1 MRSGHSWGRRLHW
14 GASVTAIDQMAR
26 VYRWACSE
34 KRRTLEDLLRLA
46 ERLRADIGRLTGPSA
61 MTTGAGD
68 GQSADERRERL
79 VRSIAGLETTI
90 ERAREEVAVAEAELA
105 RVEQMKQ
112 GRETADKTSTQ
123 RRNERAAGLGRQR

>member
-1 MRSGHSWGRRLHW
+1 M
-14 GASVTAIDQMAR
+14 TAIDQMAR

-46 ERLRADIGRLTGPSA
+46 ERLRADMGRL
-61 MTTGAGD
+61 GASGVVMSQ

-79 VRSIAGLETTI
+79 VRSIAGLESTI
-90 ERAREEVAVAEAELA
+90 ERAREELAVAEAELA

-123 RRNERAAGLGRQR
+123 RRNERAAGLGRRR

>member
-1 MRSGHSWGRRLHW
+1 M
-14 GASVTAIDQMAR
+14 TAIDQMAR

-46 ERLRADIGRLTGPSA
+46 ERLRADMGRLGGS
-61 MTTGAGD
+61 GAVVSGE

-90 ERAREEVAVAEAELA
+90 ERAREELAVAEAELA

-123 RRNERAAGLGRQR
+123 RRNERAAGLGRRR

>member
-1 MRSGHSWGRRLHW
+1 M
-14 GASVTAIDQMAR
+14 TAIDQMAR

-46 ERLRADIGRLTGPSA
+46 ERLRADIGRLGGPSA
-61 MTTGAGD
+61 VMTGD

-79 VRSIAGLETTI
+79 VRSIAGLEATI
-90 ERAREEVAVAEAELA
+90 ERAREALTVAEAELA
-105 RVEQMKQ
+105 RVEQMKL
-112 GRETADKTSTQ
+112 GRETADKTSIQ

>member
-1 MRSGHSWGRRLHW
+1 
-14 GASVTAIDQMAR
+14 VTAIDQMAR

-46 ERLRADIGRLTGPSA
+46 ERLRADIGRLAGTNA
-61 MTTGAGD
+61 MATGD

-90 ERAREEVAVAEAELA
+90 ERAREELTVAEAELA
-105 RVEQMKQ
+105 RVEQMKE

-123 RRNERAAGLGRQR
+123 RRNERAAGLGRRR

>member
-1 MRSGHSWGRRLHW
+1 
-14 GASVTAIDQMAR
+14 VTAIDQMAR

-46 ERLRADIGRLTGPSA
+46 DRLRADIGRLE
-61 MTTGAGD
+61 GAGAVAPSD

-79 VRSIAGLETTI
+79 VRSIAGLEATI
-90 ERAREEVAVAEAELA
+90 ERAREELAVAETELA

-123 RRNERAAGLGRQR
+123 RRNERAAGLARRR

>member
-1 MRSGHSWGRRLHW
+1 MRSGHSWGRRPHW
-14 GASVTAIDQMAR
+14 GAPVTAIDQMAR

-61 MTTGAGD
+61 MTTGDG

-79 VRSIAGLETTI
+79 VRSIAGLEGTI
-90 ERAREEVAVAEAELA
+90 ERAREELAVAEAELA

>member
-1 MRSGHSWGRRLHW
+1 L
-14 GASVTAIDQMAR
+14 TAIDQMAR

-46 ERLRADIGRLTGPSA
+46 ERLRADIGRLSGPSA
-61 MTTGAGD
+61 VTTAD

-79 VRSIAGLETTI
+79 VRSIAGLEARSSG
-90 ERAREEVAVAEAELA
+90 RARNWPAEAELA
-105 RVEQMKQ
+105 RVDQMKQ

-123 RRNERAAGLGRQR
+123 RRNERAAGLGRRR

>member
-1 MRSGHSWGRRLHW
+1 
-14 GASVTAIDQMAR
+14 VTAIDQMAR

-46 ERLRADIGRLTGPSA
+46 ERLRTDIGRLDGP
-61 MTTGAGD
+61 GALASGD

-79 VRSIAGLETTI
+79 VRSIVGLEGTI
-90 ERAREEVAVAEAELA
+90 DRAREELRVAEAELA

-123 RRNERAAGLGRQR
+123 RRNERAAGLGRRR

>member
-1 MRSGHSWGRRLHW
+1 VSG
-14 GASVTAIDQMAR
+14 
-26 VYRWACSE
+26 E
-34 KRRTLEDLLRLA
+34 
-46 ERLRADIGRLTGPSA
+46 
-61 MTTGAGD
+61 

-90 ERAREEVAVAEAELA
+90 ERAREELAVAEAELA

-123 RRNERAAGLGRQR
+123 RRNERAAGLARQR

>member
-1 MRSGHSWGRRLHW
+1 MPTGHSRGRRLHW

-46 ERLRADIGRLTGPSA
+46 ERLRADIGRLATSNA
-61 MTTGAGD
+61 IATVD

-79 VRSIAGLETTI
+79 VRSIAGLEATI
-90 ERAREEVAVAEAELA
+90 ERAREALTVAEAELA
-105 RVEQMKQ
+105 RVEQMKE
-112 GRETADKTSTQ
+112 GREIADKTSTQ
-123 RRNERAAGLGRQR
+123 RRNERAAGLGRRR

>member
-1 MRSGHSWGRRLHW
+1 M
-14 GASVTAIDQMAR
+14 TAIDQMAR

-46 ERLRADIGRLTGPSA
+46 ERLRADIGRLTGSSA
-61 MTTGAGD
+61 VTTAD

-79 VRSIAGLETTI
+79 VRSIAGLEATI
-90 ERAREEVAVAEAELA
+90 ERAREELVVAEAELA